1 VKSLKTKVESFPK
14 ANALICETAWSGHKT
29 LHHYNR
35 LYYNSTLEIFKL
47 YYADYTESTL
57 HHSEIN
63 ILCHSIRTQF
73 IAEKLIFIKIFYKNL
88 SDIQIVA

>member
-1 VKSLKTKVESFPK
+1 MKSLKTKVESFLK
-14 ANALICETAWSGHKT
+14 ANALICETGQGIKPYTITTGS
-29 LHHYNR
+29 
-35 LYYNSTLEIFKL
+35 YNSTLEIFKL

-73 IAEKLIFIKIFYKNL
+73 IAEKLIFIKISIKILATYK
-88 SDIQIVA
+88 